1 MPFSNEATELT
12 RNLVDHKVVRIKL
25 LRRDQY
31 KRIVGKVTTPGFLP
45 FMTRKDVTM
54 KLVERGLATLY
65 TGGGAE
71 YDVSIVVVK
80 SFSYCGRCAMYVG

>member
-1 MPFSNEATELT
+1 MPFSDEATELT

-45 FMTRKDVTM
+45 FTKKDVTM

-71 YDVSIVVVK
+71 YDVSSHVL
-80 SFSYCGRCAMYVG
+80 SYCGVQCELNGN